1 MRGEGNNQAGGWQR
15 WRCKESPQQEGGGQ
29 LPLPLELPLE
39 LLLELPLEMPLELL
53 LELLLPP
60 PPLELLLPPPLRRV
74 II

>member
-39 LLLELPLEMPLELL
+39 LLLEL
-53 LELLLPP
+53 LLPP